1 MGIVRGIVSGL
12 FVSLGLSIIALSL
25 SAGTAGAKIVC
36 KGAFQ
41 IVDGQPIAT
50 PYCEDANVA
59 AVAQE
64 YGIRVSAREVRR
76 NPGTKARV
84 CRVIGHDNRVRS
96 ACAQYLDTGK
106 QRWW

>member
-1 MGIVRGIVSGL
+1 MGIVRVLLAGLGVSA
-12 FVSLGLSIIALSL
+12 FALAL

-36 KGAFQ
+36 QGAFQ
-41 IVDGQPIAT
+41 IVQGQPIAT

-59 AVAQE
+59 TVAQQ
-64 YGIRVSAREVRR
+64 YGIRVSAREIRR

-84 CRVIGHDNRVRS
+84 CRLIGHDNRVRS
-96 ACAQYLDTGK
+96 ACAQYRESGK

>member
-1 MGIVRGIVSGL
+1 MGIIKVL
-12 FVSLGLSIIALSL
+12 FAGLGLSALAVAL
-25 SAGTAGAKIVC
+25 SAGTASARIICQGAY
-36 KGAFQ
+36 Q

-59 AVAQE
+59 TVAQE

-96 ACAQYLDTGK
+96 ACAQYLESGK